1 MLLARRF
8 VIVEGVSDQLVLD
21 IWARRI
27 GLDLR
32 ALGVQLVPSHGY
44 GAAQQVARFLEL
56 AYEGAQFVVV
66 LDNGSDTANAKRQ
79 IDSRFGDRVTTVLL
93 SRTGIEDFY
102 DPAAIVGWLRLAGI
116 LTDDLEEE
124 VRGLLDKASSR
135 VRTLEQLAKKH
146 LNRSFNK
153 EGDGLAIANLMQEQA
168 IEPEIKELLLAIG
181 AD

>member
-1 MLLARRF
+1 M
-8 VIVEGVSDQLVLD
+8 
-21 IWARRI
+21 
-27 GLDLR
+27 
-32 ALGVQLVPSHGY
+32 
-44 GAAQQVARFLEL
+44 
-56 AYEGAQFVVV
+56 V